1 MKRATHT
8 SALAAVL
15 AVLGTLMSGP
25 SLAQQPPPSS
35 PPSATAATPA
45 PAPEAAPPGR
55 PIGGM
60 KPLGR
65 DRYQI
70 GAIVV
75 DKRARHFSVP
85 GRIVHLGEPL
95 EYLAVTRGG
104 AKAYESLLELDATG
118 SEFNLA
124 CILLGLDAARA
135 VLPTH
140 QFDERVVEGHSVAI
154 GISWQ
159 DGRRR
164 RHATALE
171 ALMRPEARKGVTER
185 WIYLGSR
192 SFGEPAQYAADLLGT
207 LVGFV
212 HDPASVIEHATGL
225 GIGAYG
231 AVAGDATVLP
241 AVGTAVEM
249 TITLTERSK

>member
-1 MKRATHT
+1 MRRAART
-8 SALAAVL
+8 SALAAALV
-15 AVLGTLMSGP
+15 ALGALTSAA
-25 SLAQQPPPSS
+25 SLAQQPPGAAAVPPTSS
-35 PPSATAATPA
+35 PATPA
-45 PAPEAAPPGR
+45 GL

-75 DKRARHFSVP
+75 DKRARRFSVP
-85 GRIVHLGEPL
+85 GRVAHLGEPL

-104 AKAYESLLELDATG
+104 GKAYESLLELDATG

-124 CILLGLDAARA
+124 CILLGLDASRA
-135 VLPTH
+135 VLPAH
-140 QFDERVVEGHSVAI
+140 QFDEHIVEGQSVAI
-154 GISWQ
+154 DLSWL
-159 DGRRR
+159 DGRRTR
-164 RHATALE
+164 RASALE
-171 ALMRPEARKGVTER
+171 ALMMPEARKGVAER
-185 WIYLGSR
+185 WIYTGSR
-192 SFGEPAQYAADLLGT
+192 NFGEPAQYAADLIGT

-231 AVAGDATVLP
+231 SVAGDAKVLP
-241 AVGTAVEM
+241 PVGTAIEM
-249 TITLTERSK
+249 TVTAVGASK